1 MVDKKLYKGRP
12 VSDSAIDEL
21 LENWPI
27 PDVSDKPEKYRGR
40 STAYG
45 TPLEEIYSKKEKPQE
60 PEPQEPEFPTLTI
73 EELEQIRQDAY
84 DEGIKQGHE
93 QGYIE
98 GFDKGVSEGK
108 EAGYKEGVE
117 IGKEKGLEEAQPLIE
132 ERMKA
137 LSRVLDA
144 LQDPI
149 KKVDDDCEQQLVTLV
164 NLLAQQVIFKEL
176 QTSPELI
183 LNALKKAMDALPI
196 HEQSVRIHLHPD
208 DLTLVQEMY
217 GEEHIAAQHWQL
229 IPEPTLE
236 RGGCEVKTAQ
246 SSIDMTVKNRI
257 NDVLDSFLQDSG
269 IEQKQ

>member
-12 VSDSAIDEL
+12 VSTEALDEL

-27 PDVSDKPEKYRGR
+27 PDVTDKPEKFRGR
-40 STAYG
+40 STAFG
-45 TPLEEIYSKKEKPQE
+45 TPLEELYTKKQAHPE

-137 LSRVLDA
+137 LSTILDGMQTP
-144 LQDPI
+144 L
-149 KKVDDDCEQQLVTLV
+149 KKVDDECEKQLVVLV
-164 NLLAQQVIFKEL
+164 NLLAEQVIFKEL
-176 QTSPELI
+176 KTTPDLI
-183 LNALKKAMDALPI
+183 LNALKKSMDALPVKD
-196 HEQSVRIHLHPD
+196 QTVRIHLHPE
-208 DLTLVQEMY
+208 DLALVQAMY
-217 GEEHIAAQHWQL
+217 GEEHIQSQHWQL
-229 IPEPTLE
+229 LPEPTLD
-236 RGGCEVKTAQ
+236 RGGCEVKTPQ
-246 SSIDMTVKNRI
+246 SSIDMTLKNRI
-257 NDVLDSFLQDSG
+257 SEVLESFLQDSG
-269 IEQKQ
+269 INQ

>member
-1 MVDKKLYKGRP
+1 MAEKKLYKGRP
-12 VSDSAIDEL
+12 VSSEAVDEL

-27 PDVSDKPEKYRGR
+27 PDVTERPEKFVGR

-45 TPLEEIYSKKEKPQE
+45 TPLEELYIHKEKTAE

-73 EELEQIRQDAY
+73 EELEQIRQDAF

-98 GFDKGVSEGK
+98 GFEKGVSEGK
-108 EAGYKEGVE
+108 EAGYKEGIE

-137 LSRVLDA
+137 LSSILDG
-144 LQDPI
+144 LQIPLQ
-149 KKVDDDCEQQLVTLV
+149 KVDEACEKQLITLV
-164 NLLAQQVIFKEL
+164 KLLAEQVVFAEL
-176 QTSPELI
+176 KTNPELI
-183 LNALKKAMDALPI
+183 LHALKKAMDALPVKQQ
-196 HEQSVRIHLHPD
+196 EVRIHLHPE
-208 DLTLVQEMY
+208 DLTLVQHMY

-236 RGGCEVKTAQ
+236 RGGCEVKTTQ
-246 SSIDMTVKNRI
+246 SSIDMTIKNRI
-257 NDVLDSFLQDSG
+257 VDVLESFLQDSG
-269 IEQKQ
+269 IE